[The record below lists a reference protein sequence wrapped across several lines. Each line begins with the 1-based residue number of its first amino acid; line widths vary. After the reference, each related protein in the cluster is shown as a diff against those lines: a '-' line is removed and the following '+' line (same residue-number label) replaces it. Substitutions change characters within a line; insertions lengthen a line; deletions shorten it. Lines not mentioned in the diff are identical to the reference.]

1 MKKICFSERYGL
13 HGAVLERRKTHTR
26 RLIPASVLDKVAD
39 FRLDYYEAT
48 FDNLVDKDLFD
59 QYFFVEKIGKLPY
72 TIGEEVAIAQRYG
85 DILNEL
91 ENPKNYS
98 CMEHWEADAPKRAH
112 YAGLINHPAF
122 NNKMFVRPEDM
133 LHTIRFNKRWIE
145 RLQDISDEDCIKE
158 GIEVMESFAI
168 LSNGEKKTLN
178 YYRVPIFC
186 PSGRV
191 LALSGSTP
199 REVYARLI
207 NRISGKGTWESNP
220 FVFAYEFELVK

>member
-48 FDNLVDKDLFD
+48 FDNLVDKELFD

-85 DILNEL
+85 DILDEL
-91 ENPKNYS
+91 ENPKNYY
-98 CMEHWEADAPKRAH
+98 CMEHWEADAPKRAY
-112 YAGLINHPAF
+112 YASLINHPGF

-158 GIEVMESFAI
+158 GIEIVLMAGDYIRYGVSG
-168 LSNGEKKTLN
+168 LMRH
-178 YYRVPIFC
+178 YRDFGPMVFD
-186 PSGRV
+186 
-191 LALSGSTP
+191 TP
-199 REVYARLI
+199 REAYATLI